1 MFAWRHAAILG
12 MALTMFS
19 PSGAAETWRTDAGP
33 PRLAAV
39 PAPDLSKDLSSAWE
53 SEERLELL
61 EKLNRCD
68 RDVLPKLETLVIPLD
83 WDREETDYCPLPKK
97 LAWAQGL
104 ESVVLVHAPM
114 QAFAAYERG
123 ELVRWGPISSGGR
136 NSETPAGAYFLNW
149 KSKGRNSTVN
159 RNWFLRWYFNFENST
174 GRSFHQFALPGLPDS
189 HGCVR
194 LLARDAAWM
203 YEWGRSWKLD
213 PRGLNVEAFGTPVII
228 IGEYDFDSPPPWR
241 DPELVEQGFALSR
254 SGHWAARAAESLA
267 SGRLRDAGMLFAEK
281 DD

>member
-1 MFAWRHAAILG
+1 MFAWRHAAILWI
-12 MALTMFS
+12 ALTMFGA
-19 PSGAAETWRTDAGP
+19 SGAAGAWQAQGEP
-33 PRLAAV
+33 PQLAAV
-39 PAPDLSKDLSSAWE
+39 PAPDDPDDFDSAWG
-53 SEERLELL
+53 SEERLQLL

-68 RDVLPKLETLVIPLD
+68 RDVLPKLETIVIPLD
-83 WDREETDYCPLPKK
+83 WDRDEADYSPLPKK
-97 LAWAQGL
+97 LAWAQQL
-104 ESVVLVHAPM
+104 ESFVLVHAPM
-114 QAFAAYERG
+114 QAFAAYEYG

-136 NSETPAGAYFLNW
+136 NSQTPAGAYFLNW
-149 KSKGRNSTVN
+149 KSKGRSSTVN

-174 GRSFHQFALPGLPDS
+174 GRSFHQYALPGLPES
-189 HGCVR
+189 HGCIR
-194 LLARDAAWM
+194 LLARDAQWM

-213 PRGLNVEAFGTPVII
+213 ARGVNVEAFGTPVII

-267 SGRLRDAGMLFAEK
+267 VERLRDAGMFFAET